1 MGCDIHM
8 FKEKLVDGKW
18 VSADEWVSYDYGD
31 DEKGMDVPFQKRFHE
46 RNYDLFSILAG
57 VRTRNATGLEQTPRG
72 LPFDASP
79 EVAADFKR
87 WDGDAHS
94 ASFMYVHELKSLNKL
109 LSEKMMPISG
119 MKAQTEL
126 DALNAS
132 IASGSPNW
140 DLLYPYCQW
149 ASHSDYAEFRIDIP
163 ASYIVGGG
171 LDRLIAMFDGI
182 DGENHRVVFWFDN

>member
-18 VSADEWVSYDYGD
+18 VTADEWSAYDYGD
-31 DEKGMDVPFQKRFHE
+31 DEKGMEVPFQKRFTE
-46 RNYDLFSILAG
+46 RNYDLFSILAS
-57 VRTRNATGLEQTPRG
+57 VRTRNATGLEQAPRG
-72 LPFDASP
+72 LPFDVSP
-79 EVAADFKR
+79 EVAADFER
-87 WDGDAHS
+87 WVGDAHS
-94 ASFMYVHELKSLNKL
+94 ESFMYLHELKSLNKL

-119 MKAQTEL
+119 MKAQKEL

-149 ASHSDYAEFRIDIP
+149 ASHSDYAEFRVDVP
-163 ASYIVGGG
+163 ASFMMGGG
-171 LDRLIAMFDGI
+171 LDRIIAMFDGM
-182 DGENHRVVFWFDN
+182 DGENHRIVFWFDN